1 MNTVNS
7 EPNQS
12 NTPLNYDD
20 AMLILREA
28 QRFLTSDCVGRP
40 LVQRVSRYTQQA
52 AEHAAD
58 KIARLQSERPDRVHA
73 LVLGEFKA
81 GKSTL
86 INALVGRPVAAVDV
100 FEMTQA
106 VCRIV
111 PRKDGKEEVVLRS
124 NNGQRE
130 KLVSLEEFLRMS
142 QERKLADFTQADVY
156 VSTSLDLILI
166 DTPGLGA
173 TQKNEVQALDA
184 LASTDVVLYTVDAE
198 NMGGARD
205 TALLSCI
212 QESGLPFRCILTK
225 ADVLEDNQNG
235 EAVAYLSHELAIDA
249 AHIFSV
255 SANRALLGHPEPGID
270 KLKRHLSDDIAP
282 RSKGLRE
289 QAQWANLSDAAK
301 ELSTCVTAVETGIQ
315 PRLDEILKHQS
326 VLHNMA
332 QAVTDDLC
340 EVAHKHLDEQ
350 LILEIEKP
358 IIAAL
363 RSGKRFQDKDIADL
377 MESTYSTER
386 KQDFAD
392 ALTLSLKDRFQQEW
406 IKGVSANID
415 SLMSTVGILK
425 QEADEDAAQALQQII
440 DHENFKKSA
449 TSTAI
454 AGTVAG
460 LAGTA
465 VLGIGILGG
474 IVVAGPFLYLAYE
487 KWKKAGQGS
496 SDEKEMKLRVSIIKW
511 RESTIDS
518 IIELSFRPE
527 LLKINLEVAE
537 KSLDTFARNN
547 QHWPLSLHEL
557 QQWRDRCDTVQA
569 QLQHVRLTSYNALV
583 KRL

>member
-205 TALLSCI
+205 TALLNRI

-225 ADVLEDNQNG
+225 ADALEDDQIG
-235 EAVAYLSHELAIDA
+235 EAVAYLSDELAIDA